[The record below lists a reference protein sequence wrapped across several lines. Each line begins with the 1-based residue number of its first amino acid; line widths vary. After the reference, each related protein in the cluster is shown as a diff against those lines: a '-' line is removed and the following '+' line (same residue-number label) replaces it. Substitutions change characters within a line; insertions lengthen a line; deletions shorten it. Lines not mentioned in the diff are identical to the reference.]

1 VSTLDDEP
9 AGAEKPAHVAPLGE
23 QLADLR
29 VLITGV
35 TGFVGEALLARLLA
49 DLPQTRLML
58 LIRPKGVTSG
68 ADRLRRLVKKPA
80 FAALRESVGADAAG
94 EGAGD
99 ALEGLLAE
107 RVTVIEGDLSAV
119 PELPGDLD
127 VVIHCAG
134 DVAFDPPI
142 DAAFDTN
149 VGGTERLL
157 RAVQDSGSRPH
168 YVHVSTAY
176 VAGRRRGVI
185 PETRLDH
192 DVDWRAEA
200 AAARDVRA
208 GIEAGSRTPDR
219 LARLR
224 SAAEREHRR
233 AGALTAA
240 ADTEK
245 RRQDWVAA
253 ELVRA
258 GTERA
263 RSLGWTDVYTYTKA
277 MGERCVEDTAAD
289 LPVSVVRPSIIESAE
304 RAPHP
309 GWIEGFKMAE
319 PLILAY
325 ARGDMP
331 EFPAPAD
338 GIIDIIPVDHVVN
351 AILAVAATRPAP
363 GEPAYFHVAS
373 SARNP
378 LGFHRL
384 YELCKAHF
392 AAHPFEQPN
401 RGHAPARTFSWPG
414 SHALD
419 QRLRLAERA
428 HAGADGLV
436 GLLPR
441 SAWARDR
448 ATDLH
453 RAGRKLEF
461 LRRYFDLYRPY
472 VEAELHFADERT
484 LALHRS
490 LSPADRA
497 SFGFDSASVDWAS
510 YIDTHC
516 AAVTAPMRTMTKARG
531 RRRPARGAPRELPA
545 GGGAALAAFDMD
557 GTMLASNVVESYLW
571 LRLREQSALGQVRTA
586 AETAVR
592 LPGLLIAERRDR
604 TTFLRSAYRPYAGAS
619 LAELERIVDA
629 DVADVVLGKVSAAAL
644 RQVRRHRA
652 VGHRTVLV
660 TGAIRPLTRPLA
672 SLFDEIVA
680 ADLAVDA
687 AGRATG
693 FLAHPPVVGESR
705 AAWLHDAAVRA
716 GADPGDCY
724 AYADSHSDLPLLRA
738 VGHPVAVDPDV
749 ALSRVARKNRWPVEH
764 WRAGAV
770 RPDRR
775 AVPAEASR

>member
-1 VSTLDDEP
+1 MSTLDGEP
-9 AGAEKPAHVAPLGE
+9 AGGSAAGDRLPAAGIRPLRE
-23 QLADLR
+23 RLAGKRIL
-29 VLITGV
+29 LTGV

-49 DLPQTRLML
+49 DLPETQLIL
-58 LIRPKGVTSG
+58 LIRPKGTTPA
-68 ADRLRRLVKKPA
+68 ADRLRRLITKPA
-80 FAALRESVGADAAG
+80 FSALRESPGAD
-94 EGAGD
+94 D
-99 ALEGLLAE
+99 AIDTLLAD
-107 RVTVIEGDLSAV
+107 RVTVIEGDLSDV
-119 PELPGDLD
+119 PELPADLD
-127 VVIHCAG
+127 VVVHCAG

-157 RAVQDSGSRPH
+157 RAVRQSGSAPH

-192 DVDWRAEA
+192 DVDWRTEA
-200 AAARDVRA
+200 AAAREVRA
-208 GIEAGSRTPDR
+208 RVEAESRTPGR
-219 LARLR
+219 LGKIRA
-224 SAAEREHRR
+224 AAEREHRR

-245 RRQDWVAA
+245 RRQDWVA
-253 ELVRA
+253 EQLVSA

-277 MGERCVEDTAAD
+277 MGERCVEQTAAD
-289 LPVSVVRPSIIESAE
+289 LSVSVVRPSIIESAQ
-304 RAPHP
+304 RLPHP

-331 EFPAPAD
+331 EFPAPPD
-338 GIIDIIPVDHVVN
+338 GVIDIIPVDHVVS
-351 AILAVAATRPAP
+351 AILAAAAEPPPA
-363 GEPAYFHVAS
+363 GEPAYYHVAS

-384 YELCKAHF
+384 YELCHAHF
-392 AAHPFEQPN
+392 SAHPFELPG

-414 SHALD
+414 GHGLD
-419 QRLRLAERA
+419 QRLRLAERL

-441 SAWARDR
+441 SAWARNR
-448 ATDLH
+448 ATDLY
-453 RAGRKLEF
+453 RAGRKLDF

-472 VEAELHFADERT
+472 VEAELHFSDERA

-490 LSPADRA
+490 LPRADRE
-497 SFGFDSASVDWAS
+497 SFGFDPATIDWGS
-510 YIDTHC
+510 YIHTHC
-516 AAVTAPMRTMTKARG
+516 AAVTAPMRTMMKARG
-531 RRRPARGAPRELPA
+531 RSRPARGAARDLPT
-545 GGGAALAAFDMD
+545 GGGVLAVFDMD
-557 GTMLASNVVESYLW
+557 GTVLDSNVVESYLW
-571 LRLREQSALGQVRTA
+571 LRLREQGPVGQARTA
-586 AETAVR
+586 AHTAVR
-592 LPGLLIAERRDR
+592 LPGLLLAEQRDR
-604 TTFLRSAYRPYAGAS
+604 TAFLRSAYRPYAGAS
-619 LAELERIVDA
+619 LAELDRIVDA
-629 DVADVVLGKVSAAAL
+629 EVADVVLGKVSAAAL

-652 VGHRTVLV
+652 AGHRTVLV

-672 SLFDEIVA
+672 PLFDEIVA
-680 ADLAVDA
+680 ADLMVDGD
-687 AGRATG
+687 GRCTG

-705 AAWLHDAAVRA
+705 AAWLHDAAVRL

-749 ALSRVARKNRWPVEH
+749 ALSRVARKNRWPTEH
-764 WRAGAV
+764 WRRDTSPRRPVAAGAA
-770 RPDRR
+770 R
-775 AVPAEASR
+775 